1 MNKQKKELLR
11 INNMINNDR
20 VNVNENFEKLFFRD
34 LSKLLKE
41 YFELKKEPRVNI
53 SVISGEYALSIE
65 AVAYSLKK
73 FNDIN

>member
-65 AVAYSLKK
+65 AVAFSLKK

>member
-53 SVISGEYALSIE
+53 SVISGEYDLSIE
-65 AVAYSLKK
+65 AVAFSLKK

>member
-20 VNVNENFEKLFFRD
+20 VNINENFEKLFFRD

-65 AVAYSLKK
+65 AVAFSLKK

>member
-41 YFELKKEPRVNI
+41 YFELKKEPSVNI

-65 AVAYSLKK
+65 AVAFSLKK